1 MKRRQF
7 LTAATVAAAAAVP
20 ALISHAPASSR
31 SGVDRRASGQV
42 TATTS
47 GGRTLEELIPDSGPV
62 LRYGTPAQARLL
74 KQYARQA
81 PVDAARGLLPGTGA
95 NGHPMYP
102 GAVVIAG
109 HDGVVAEFAADGYN
123 LLYANSRG
131 NLLPGSQRIKTTTDT
146 IYDLASLTK
155 LFTATVA
162 VQLMERGWLALSDT
176 VAKHMPEFSSN
187 GKSDITILQ
196 LLTHTSGLPQDPSP
210 ALRTY
215 STYAEKIAAILA
227 SVPRAPAGTQYEY
240 SDLNFLTLQL
250 VAEAITGATLDVL
263 VRDGI
268 TAPLGMTDTMFNP
281 PASLRYRIAATE
293 YQLAPDRGLIWGQ
306 AHDENA
312 WALGGVAGHAGL
324 FSTAHDMAIFVQA
337 ILNGGT
343 YGGSQILSRDGVI
356 KILTNYNQAFPGDN
370 HGLGFELYQ
379 HWEAGALATPYSFAH
394 TGFTGTSLAGDPTTG
409 AFVVLLTN
417 RVHPSRNWGSTNPAR
432 AAVASDVA
440 RSVAVRPYADGRA
453 WFGGMADQTTTSLV
467 LPITLPAA
475 AQLTFALWYD
485 TEPFYDF
492 LYLEASSDSGQTWRQ
507 MPFAIKGDRLDVST
521 PGQISG
527 YQGRQWLRA
536 AASLAGLSGR
546 VQLRWRYATDQQYHG
561 RGVYVDAVRITAGPK
576 LIFDDRTPQDAA
588 KFVAQGFV
596 RTTT

>member
-7 LTAATVAAAAAVP
+7 LTAATVTAAAAAP
-20 ALISHAPASSR
+20 ALIRLAPASLR
-31 SGVDRRASGQV
+31 SGADRRASGQV
-42 TATTS
+42 TITTS
-47 GGRTLEELIPDSGPV
+47 GGRTLEELIPNSGPV

-74 KQYARQA
+74 KQYAGQT
-81 PVDAARGLLPGTGA
+81 PVDAARGLRPGTGA
-95 NGHPMYP
+95 NGRPMYP
-102 GAVVIAG
+102 GEVVIAG
-109 HDGVVAEFAADGYN
+109 RDGVITEFAADGYN

-131 NLLPGSQRIKTTTDT
+131 GLLPGSQRIRTTTDT

-162 VQLMERGWLALSDT
+162 VQLMERGRLALSDT
-176 VAKHMPEFSSN
+176 VVKHLPEFASN

-210 ALRTY
+210 ALWTY
-215 STYAEKIAAILA
+215 STHAEKIAAILA
-227 SVPRAPAGTQYEY
+227 SVPRAPAGAQYLY
-240 SDLNFLTLQL
+240 ADLNFLTLQL
-250 VAEAITGATLDVL
+250 VAEAITGATLDAA

-281 PASLRYRIAATE
+281 PASLRHRIAATE
-293 YQLAPDRGLIWGQ
+293 YMRVPNRGLIWGQ
-306 AHDENA
+306 VHDENS

-324 FSTAHDMAIFVQA
+324 FSTAPDLAIFVQT

-343 YGGSQILSRDGVI
+343 YGGSRILSRNSVI
-356 KILTNYNQAFPGDN
+356 KMLTNYNQAFPGNN

-379 HWEAGALATPYSFAH
+379 HWEAGALATPYGFAH

-432 AAVASDVA
+432 SAVACDVA
-440 RSVAVRPYADGRA
+440 RSVAVKSPAGGRA

-467 LPITLPAA
+467 LPITLPAG

-485 TEPFYDF
+485 TEPGYDF
-492 LYLEASSDSGQTWRQ
+492 LYLETSSDSGRTWRQ
-507 MPFAIKGDRLDVST
+507 VPFALKGDRLDVTT

-527 YQGRQWLRA
+527 YQGRQWLA
-536 AASLAGLSGR
+536 ATASLAGLNGQ
-546 VQLRWRYATDQQYHG
+546 VQLRWRYSTDRLYHG
-561 RGVYVDAVRITAGPK
+561 RGVYVDAVRITAGPE
-576 LIFDDRTPQDAA
+576 LIFDDRTPHDAA
-588 KFVAQGFV
+588 KFVAEGFV
-596 RTTT
+596 QTTA

>member
-20 ALISHAPASSR
+20 ALIRPAPASPR
-31 SGVDRRASGQV
+31 SETDRGTSGQV

-62 LRYGTPAQARLL
+62 LRYGTPEQARLL
-74 KQYARQA
+74 KQHADQI
-81 PVDAARGLLPGTGA
+81 PVDAARGLRPGTGA

-123 LLYANSRG
+123 LLYANPEG
-131 NLLPGSQRIKTTTDT
+131 EQLPSSMRIKTTTDT

-162 VQLMERGWLALSDT
+162 VQLMEQGRLALSDT
-176 VAKHMPEFSSN
+176 VVKHLPEFASN

-196 LLTHTSGLPQDPSP
+196 LLTHTSGLPKDPSP
-210 ALRTY
+210 ALWTY
-215 STYAEKIAAILA
+215 PTHAEKIAAILA
-227 SVPRAPAGTQYEY
+227 SVPQASAGTQYNY
-240 SDLNFLTLQL
+240 ADLNFLTLQL
-250 VAEAITGATLDVL
+250 VAETITGATLDVA

-268 TAPLGMTDTMFNP
+268 AAPLGMTDTMFNP

-293 YQLAPDRGLIWGQ
+293 YQLATNRGLIWGQ
-306 AHDENA
+306 VHDENA

-324 FSTAHDMAIFVQA
+324 FSTAHDMAIFVQT

-343 YGGSQILSRDGVI
+343 YGGTRILSRDWVI
-356 KILTNYNQAFPGDN
+356 KMLTNHNQAFPGNN

-417 RVHPSRNWGSTNPAR
+417 RVHPSRTWGSTNPAR

-440 RSVAVRPYADGRA
+440 RSVAVKPSADGRA
-453 WFGGMADQTTTSLV
+453 WFGGLADQTTTNLV

-475 AQLTFALWYD
+475 ARLTFALWYD
-485 TEPFYDF
+485 TEPDCDF
-492 LYLEASSDSGQTWRQ
+492 LYLEASSDSGRTWRQ
-507 MPFAIKGDRLDVST
+507 VPFAIKGDRLDVTT

-527 YQGRQWLRA
+527 YQGRQWLLA
-536 AASLAGLSGR
+536 TASLAGLSGQA
-546 VQLRWRYATDQQYHG
+546 QLRWRYGTDQQYHG
-561 RGVYVDAVRITAGPK
+561 RGVYVDAVRITAGPE
-576 LIFDDRTPQDAA
+576 LIFDDRTAADAA
-588 KFVAQGFV
+588 KFVADGFV
-596 RTTT
+596 QTIT